1 MPSISAVSAE
11 PTTSS
16 FSVNSRKS
24 VAQSWRA
31 CQLVERFGGVHGY
44 TDRTPEV
51 SPSTSTADRS
61 RGDYGMA
68 NVRAFTRAPYCSG
81 SASTHEVMAPTQFR
95 ECSGHRVPAKIAD
108 VRQLEW
114 IGLNVDYC
122 NG

>member
-44 TDRTPEV
+44 TDRMPEV

-68 NVRAFTRAPYCSG
+68 NVRAFTRAQYCSG
-81 SASTHEVMAPTQFR
+81 SASTHEVMAPHSSENALVTVFPR
-95 ECSGHRVPAKIAD
+95 RSRMCVSWSG
-108 VRQLEW
+108 
-114 IGLNVDYC
+114 
-122 NG
+122 